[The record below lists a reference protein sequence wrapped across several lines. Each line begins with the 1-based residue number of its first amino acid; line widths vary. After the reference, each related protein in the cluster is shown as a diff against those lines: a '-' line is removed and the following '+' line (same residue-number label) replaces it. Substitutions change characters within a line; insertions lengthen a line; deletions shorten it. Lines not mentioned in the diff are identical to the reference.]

1 VAVGCWL
8 LAFGKQA
15 RHALGNEGERGR
27 FAKITT
33 VATHDDIG
41 GGDLTVDVHRVG
53 DVHTI
58 RCLSTSVVRCHI
70 GHH

>member
-41 GGDLTVDVHRVG
+41 EGGG
-53 DVHTI
+53 I
-58 RCLSTSVVRCHI
+58 
-70 GHH
+70 